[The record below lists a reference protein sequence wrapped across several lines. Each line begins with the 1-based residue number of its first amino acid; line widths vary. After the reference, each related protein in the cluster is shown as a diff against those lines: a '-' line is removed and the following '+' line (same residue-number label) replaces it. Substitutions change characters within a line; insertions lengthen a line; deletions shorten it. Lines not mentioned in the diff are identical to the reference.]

1 MGLRKDT
8 TRTDDAITQT
18 VSRLFITQTGDIN
31 TETLDVLIAA
41 PDQRLGCL
49 MDEIIHINGYQ
60 QMKPHWRKVFH

>member
-18 VSRLFITQTGDIN
+18 VSRLCITLTGDIN

>member
-18 VSRLFITQTGDIN
+18 VSRLCITQTGDIN
-31 TETLDVLIAA
+31 IETLDVLIAA

>member
-1 MGLRKDT
+1 MGLQKNT
-8 TRTDDAITQT
+8 TRTDDAITQA
-18 VSRLFITQTGDIN
+18 VIRLCISQTSDIN

-41 PDQRLGCL
+41 LDQRIGCL

>member
-8 TRTDDAITQT
+8 TRTDDALTLA
-18 VSRLFITQTGDIN
+18 VSWLCISQTGGIN

-41 PDQRLGCL
+41 PGQRIGCL
-49 MDEIIHINGYQ
+49 MDEIIPINGYQ